1 MNNYSLGSLMNDYT
15 FLEDVGRKVGQWG
28 QEIVRERLVDV
39 GATNTRGRG
48 ARGRGGMRGR
58 GSTMPSRGGKAAA
71 KREALKRQLDL
82 WDIEVEL
89 LPSGMAKAQQNRSA
103 WDFK

>member
-1 MNNYSLGSLMNDYT
+1 MNSYSLGSLMNDYT

-48 ARGRGGMRGR
+48 GRGRGGMRGE
-58 GSTMPSRGGKAAA
+58 KAAT

-82 WDIEVEL
+82 WDIELEL